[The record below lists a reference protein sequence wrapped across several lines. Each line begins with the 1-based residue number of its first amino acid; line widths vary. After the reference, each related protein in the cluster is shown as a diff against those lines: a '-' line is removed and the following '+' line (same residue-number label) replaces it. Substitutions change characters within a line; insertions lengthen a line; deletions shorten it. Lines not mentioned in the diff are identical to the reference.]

1 MDVYNKK
8 HTIRNV
14 IKGGGFP
21 CEKQFD
27 PDYQPTKQ
35 VQEELGLI
43 PFAKSKGK
51 EENKRTKQNKRKK
64 TKENRRN

>member
-1 MDVYNKK
+1 MK
-8 HTIRNV
+8 
-14 IKGGGFP
+14 
-21 CEKQFD
+21 KQFD

-51 EENKRTKQNKRKK
+51 EENKRTKQ
-64 TKENRRN
+64 TKERKQKKPKKPANTPTHPTLSVTVKN